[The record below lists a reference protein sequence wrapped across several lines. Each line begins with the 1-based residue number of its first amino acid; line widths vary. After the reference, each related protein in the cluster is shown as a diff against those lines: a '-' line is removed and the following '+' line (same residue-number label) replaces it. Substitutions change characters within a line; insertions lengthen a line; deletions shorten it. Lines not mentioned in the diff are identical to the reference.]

1 MRRQQAT
8 AALFMTMI
16 MAHGM
21 GDYPMRTGTI
31 ACIFGFLAAFLTVPE
46 EAGASRSRSRSDL
59 GEDAFG
65 VYGQN
70 QDVVPVRAIDR
81 GLAAQGGEHY
91 S

>member
-1 MRRQQAT
+1 
-8 AALFMTMI
+8 
-16 MAHGM
+16 
-21 GDYPMRTGTI
+21 MRTGTI
-31 ACIFGFLAAFLTVPE
+31 ACIFGFLAAFLTAPE
-46 EAGASRSRSRSDL
+46 EVAANRLRSRRDL